1 VSSQSQSLIIVVVD
15 GKPLGVWD
23 TLSGAATTASPAK
36 RRPGGS
42 QQEDVARTR
51 STNDDITVSRE
62 NKLERDIAP
71 LRVLRANRVGR
82 ATVVVTEQPLDD
94 DDIPFGPPTVY
105 TGILNRVFTGDVDS
119 NSDDFRMAELGV
131 TVMSVA

>member
-1 VSSQSQSLIIVVVD
+1 VSSQSQSLITVVVD

-23 TLSGAATTASPAK
+23 TLTGAATTASLPRSAARRQPDRG
-36 RRPGGS
+36 RRPHPL
-42 QQEDVARTR
+42 DHRRHHRVAGEQDR
-51 STNDDITVSRE
+51 
-62 NKLERDIAP
+62 RDAAP
-71 LRVLRANRVGR
+71 LRALRANRVGR

-94 DDIPFGPPTVY
+94 DDVPFGPPTVY
-105 TGILNRVFTGDVDS
+105 TGILNRVATGDVDS